1 MGLKL
6 LILCALVVLNQAAK
20 LPNSQTATCARQCT
34 ESKKFGYETGKTYDY
49 DYTSKVS
56 TTIQGASEDKAG
68 IDMAAKVHIEVH
80 SKCDLVLKVSDVVLT
95 ESDPKSP
102 NTRRN
107 ADVTGEFKKSLE
119 QNPLMFSFQDGRVDE
134 LCPSNDEQTW
144 ALNIKRAI
152 ISAFQNSMDDF
163 SQEQETKEMDV
174 TGSCDVNYSLASNGW
189 YTMTIKKTKDTLGC
203 VDRHGYKTAMQGTPY
218 RVPSEIQSMPLVKS
232 THECQQGI
240 SKTGILQS
248 SSCEEQHVLRP
259 FSRESMSTE
268 KRTTLAFEHAFD
280 KTNSANAQKEVV
292 NNLKEFCELSKDA
305 VKVSTAKQFTELVRL
320 MKTLDSDSMES
331 VHKKVHSGKVC
342 PKNTKVRKFF
352 LDAIP
357 MVGTKASLKM
367 MTHLINTDEVTGAE
381 ADMWMT
387 SLSFIQ
393 HPTKDMLLEL
403 KIIRAL
409 RAFGNAG
416 FSSSITMVTSC
427 LTRKENPTEVRLA
440 AAQAFRRMACDANR
454 NELMTIYSNRD
465 EDSEIRI
472 AAYLGLMTCPSKS
485 ILNKIQTT
493 LESEEVNQV
502 GSFVWTH
509 LTNLMETSSPLKQSI
524 KSILSNDILKKEFNL
539 EKMKY
544 SRNYEASFFLEKLNT
559 GAAIDSNLIW
569 SSKSFLPRSAMTN
582 LTVDLFGHSV
592 NLFEFGG
599 RVEGLEYFLESYFG
613 PEGYFGK
620 SKDVVK
626 QSVKGISNK
635 AMDKLNEEFGSTME
649 EFKGSMY
656 LRIFGNELQYINTDD
671 IKSLIE
677 GQNFNILD
685 FIINLAKEQDY
696 SFTQSFMFL
705 DTSLIIPTM
714 AGFPLNISLD
724 GSATIDLQAS
734 GKMDLRQIQSNPM
747 TVSIDGKIR
756 PSAAL
761 EVTSLMSVD
770 AFVTKAGMKMVS
782 SVNSASAVEGHLEI
796 KGGQLFSA
804 EWKTPDA
811 KTEIFEA
818 KTSFFTVHR
827 DETRE
832 QKMITQNRQTK
843 KLCTGDDLSH
853 VTGLELCGEISYPN
867 ASLKA
872 DSPYFPLT
880 GPLTAGVTLYKRD
893 SHTSYKMEYKF
904 GKTKSVVI
912 ANVGFNTPGSKV
924 DREMRLGF
932 NLNMKKHDIEMMML
946 SPWKKATFN
955 GAVDT
960 KQRQLNGKLLI
971 DQSEYSVNA
980 ALASK
985 KKSSKMIYTPSVEIV
1000 IPKKDN
1006 IKLDGTIEYLA
1017 GTTLDSAFAIRGVSK
1032 EPINMRLNMLNK
1044 KVIKSIKGSFTMD
1057 KKEEYSFETRMQTL
1071 VTKKSLRYSPFISVK
1086 TPAKLLMGLGGSVE
1100 IKYKKAA
1107 KVDLT
1112 VTGLTRS
1119 PMKYFVQLRDTGNAK
1134 QARYQTKMN
1143 IQSPILTTK
1152 GRSNIMIRP
1161 TSIITRTTFDY
1172 IIPRVARDKVTMNS
1186 KIVMKSTKKAT
1197 SIKGNGVLTLK
1208 KMSHLNL
1215 NLGMNFLTNAKL
1227 TTSNFNVKYGANKK
1241 DMNKQISFS
1250 STVKHTL
1257 AWRASDVRVSA
1268 QLQHPE
1274 SATDLKIKGSHIHTK
1289 KALDTSI
1296 SVSVGKKHT
1305 LSTSVFLKNKS
1316 KKLTSVS
1323 GGISL
1328 SLNEK
1333 SLSMSN
1339 VFIQQNNQKYTND
1352 FAATIGKQRTTIKSA
1367 IKSMS
1372 NIEFEISN
1380 DVTLPERKPF
1390 TIAGQLN
1397 RSPRDFKVGAQIGKS
1412 YILAFTSQYKPK
1424 TLIKMSGDVKVN
1436 SRRVTAE
1443 IEAMNNNPQ
1452 YTGVFDVKWDADKDE
1467 SKRIKFVGDLT
1478 YKNSMDVNAR
1488 LEHVNPF
1495 TSVLSSYNHKVDINT
1510 QGHFDIFVGGKEEIA
1525 LDLNLK
1531 NKDEGKAGTLRMQT
1545 PVTGLVQMNYDLMS
1559 TTKQYQNSMDITWQK
1574 SNKIG
1579 ILVNLDKP
1587 FNANKF
1593 HGIVTVKTPFKGFQ
1607 MSSVEVD
1614 HEYNGKVKSM
1624 LKTELNNEK
1633 VKVDINYSNED
1644 QDVNGVISVKSSL
1657 SSLRTA
1663 SVSFHH
1669 KTTDNKYQNALA
1681 MEHNGKVYQYEGQM
1695 NHRFTKGGLKNK
1707 GKIVFNL
1714 PNNKYD
1720 ANWDHSIT
1728 SNELISKMQSNINGK
1743 SYELDVNGRQAI
1755 TLSEGGVSFNLKI
1768 KSPLMDDILL
1778 RVDHQHRPS
1787 LIDSSA
1793 TVSINSNVMM
1803 SGHVDYKREAG
1814 KVMSKQSFKMSD
1826 IAFET
1831 SIISEYAR
1839 FPMSGQINMKLNDNE
1854 IDASGTFDRQQNS
1867 QNGKLKFRS
1876 PFTKP
1881 IVLSIDRAID
1891 GEQIISSSI
1900 EYGKTEVIAMENRF
1914 RWDNTKIV
1922 KISVVTPI
1930 ESVRKFETLLK
1941 FDGGITAF
1949 KTVAS
1954 LEIEPTFRP
1963 IQMTSEWNS
1972 VNGLN
1977 GKIRLETPFQ
1987 QIPYS
1992 QISLVSKPTSRMTS
2006 SDLVIEYLPRREIIM
2021 KSSYMV
2027 QKDHVEG
2034 SLDIKTPFHD
2044 MQTMSASVKHVT
2056 RNNALN
2062 SEMTYTCPKGTK
2074 YVADINYKSGI
2085 KKEGSV
2091 SLKMDK
2097 KRISVNGMV
2106 DMTSGYP
2113 AGFLKTSTPFTKDI
2127 IVDIKQKNQ
2136 AEVIVTSGSLRYD
2149 NGKEISLENRFRW
2162 NDAFVFTTA
2171 LATPYES
2178 MKTINSVI
2186 EAKGDLR
2193 SFSLLSSIEAEPIT
2207 KKFLISSAVNTNG
2220 GFDGNF
2226 RIETPFEAIPY
2237 SQITVSSQRISGSTR
2252 TVANI
2257 EYLPAKY
2264 ISVKSSHTMDLDN
2277 IDATFEIQTPF
2288 AKFQHASAS
2297 IKHTND
2303 DKGIS
2308 SSVGIEY
2315 PKGNIYSIDT
2325 SVKNAERKDA
2335 SITVKSPYSK
2345 PVSLS
2350 VYHQGK
2356 YPSMETHGELQY
2368 QGNQKHIL
2376 DIAFNNKA
2384 NFKSSVSY
2392 KCPSMDKISLEINH
2406 KGSMKQFNSL
2416 VKAQYKKGEPHQI
2429 EVIFKNLAKM
2439 QGSFTVKSAFMDDFK
2454 ASFHHTGSLRNL
2466 KSHVQYAYGKMTP
2479 ASADVALISGKR
2491 TKGSVKLS
2499 APMFEDITMTLIH
2512 KGNLKSF
2519 RNKMNLIYSKKQ
2531 KISTDFNFRLAKVM
2545 KATFMF
2551 VSPFKGYKKVIANV
2565 KHEGTWKSF
2574 KCDANIKKG
2583 KDVVKANMKT
2593 SIGSKF
2599 NWEAS
2604 VETPV
2609 AGWKKMNAAVSHEGT
2624 LSNFKCHAEIGR
2636 GKQDMV
2642 AADIRFAINPAIDI
2656 LLAAQT
2662 PFVGYK
2668 NVKASLS
2675 HQKSDSKIKSHAEI
2689 TYFKKDTISADILIN
2704 KPTRSVDISIKTP
2717 FKKYEKMAGSF
2728 SHTGSLSEFST
2739 KMDLAANKDK
2749 YSAQINLKTVG
2760 QLSAEMKIS
2769 TPIVGY
2775 QETDLSFTHSGSL
2788 NNFRS
2793 RANILFN
2800 KKKSVTDVSFNS
2812 LSGVEGQLTLQT
2824 PYTETVK
2831 ATIMHSTE
2839 GKMKS
2844 SSNIAYGK
2852 QTILDFDALF
2862 SQRGQTFGTVS
2873 IKALKVPKM
2882 AATFEYEGV
2891 IFNNKATIQASLGKD
2906 KIIVE
2911 TQMETKSDVS
2921 GRISISTPFD
2931 SAKTMYMVYSKT
2943 GPMNKM
2949 NGNIEAGINEQKITT
2964 DITISSDDVTKA
2976 SVTLRT
2982 PFAELRNAD
2991 VSIRFSGT
2999 TKNFDSHSE
3008 VTVNEKM
3015 AEADLT
3021 VIVNDR
3027 LDIRGSMKTPFTK
3040 DFVIRMNHDGALNSF
3055 KSSSDVSYGYD
3066 KISAQITTDLTNGVQ
3081 IDTTLKTPFS
3091 NDVIFAT
3098 SSNYDFKDFRS
3109 LSQLTYSGA
3118 KQHELEVTF
3127 SVVKERKSLKTNA
3140 QVTYNGKSVSGK
3152 VDFEGGMRNFKS
3164 AGEANYN
3171 NQKIMAEIQFQSLRR
3186 LNGQLSLKTPF
3197 SSDFLLSFNHQGQI
3211 PTAFTSAASMSYG
3224 KISHDIRASFNHD
3237 GSFKKFSSN
3246 GQISYNGKRVSA
3258 DISFDATSDITGT
3271 VTLKSPMT
3279 DDIIVTFSHD
3289 GTPLTFRSIAKI
3301 TYSGSMKHDVLITFN
3316 HAGSMMNFNTKGALT
3331 YNGKTTSGEIV
3342 FDAIKDI
3349 EGKLE
3354 LKTPITDDII
3364 VAVSNEGS
3372 LRNFKTC
3379 LKVTYK
3385 GQLQHDASLKFN
3397 FDGSMMRF
3405 GTKSSLMYNSKIVSF
3420 DVSFDAT
3427 KDIEGKIT
3435 LKSPFTEDMIV
3446 AVSHEKTMN
3455 NFKTCLKVTY
3465 SGELQHDASL
3475 TFNMDG
3481 TLVKFTTKSVFT
3493 YNNKMASTAVSF
3505 DTTNILEGRI
3515 TVTTPWTNEIIVAFS
3530 NEGSIQNFKT
3540 CLKITYSGSLKHDAS
3555 VSFRLDGTV
3564 RKFLTLASVK
3574 YNDKIASAE
3583 VTLDSRKD
3591 IVGKITLKTPMYD
3604 DVIIE
3609 IARNGNWKNC
3619 LSFVQITYNGA
3630 LQHNARV
3637 SYKLIKKPTSIQA
3650 NTEASY
3656 NDETVSGDISIETS
3670 SGIDG
3675 TMTVKSPWNED
3686 ITTIVKYN
3694 GEPKDFTAQLQLD
3707 HKGSRQYE
3715 VNIRHKTTGEMKKLS
3730 TAISASYNGKE
3741 MSFDGSY
3748 DLKDNKNAQ
3757 MTFKSPFT
3765 KDAFVKISLE
3775 GTVQRFSSNVE
3786 LSYGEKTHVMT
3797 SKFNMI
3803 MTDSKLGSAVEISVD
3818 NQKGSIDLLVEY
3830 SDEYKVKVSASS
3842 PLTDNIE
3849 LMSSAQI
3856 NRNNLI
3862 GSLLIKLAGKTIHDS
3877 SFSLTRRMGENQF
3890 VANLNAVYNS
3900 KNVNGGISIV
3910 TYNGIDA
3917 KMTLETPV
3925 AGYEKIA
3932 ANFLYETDRDTITA
3946 QVNGNVGSNNVEF
3959 NAVFDKTSPFNG
3971 KINIKTPVSGLTE
3984 MSMNVV
3990 FNNNPSNFRLTSDFA
4005 IEGQNMYD
4013 LSFEHISSTRNIQGS
4028 LELKTTI
4035 LEDIDIKYD
4044 ISGSL
4049 TKSSSSF
4056 SASVG
4061 SNNQISLNTLTNI
4074 QGRQM
4079 GEVKSTLNINIAGF
4093 TKTAELELKS
4103 GRSFSDFTSK
4113 ISGKIDNDEISV
4125 ETIFKSQPS
4134 YEASVKVETP
4144 FKSTKSMS
4152 ATIKNIRKSNFVSTS
4167 AVVALSPEK
4176 VYEMSLNYLNQN
4188 FRKMDIK
4195 AEVKTPVKG
4204 HELMRWVYRHGTDQ
4218 VLSVF
4223 SNYECSTGIQIT
4235 GDIKLS
4241 PRSIN
4246 MDVRTPFQSIRSLSL
4261 KGNLERQ
4268 NMIYSLD
4275 TSFEMNKKSVKLS
4288 GLVDLESRPMTTRIE
4303 LKTPFNGLESSEIN
4317 LSCTGDIKDLRA
4329 TVEVVTPLIKPINSE
4344 VHIRYDSLLDM
4355 ETTAIL
4361 TTGFKSFER
4370 LSVSLV
4376 NKKNRN
4382 EYQTHVETS
4391 WNREKTISFDVSCD
4405 VSEISSGKHIK
4416 TSMSISTPFEAL
4428 KTITVNMGHK
4438 YSTGN
4443 YMQSVFLEYNGKPL
4457 LDIDTSY
4464 SNIEYHTVSIVT
4476 RHPRP
4481 MNFRIGGHMEA
4492 EKINSD
4498 ISLNW
4503 NTDKTDSN
4511 MNMEVFYSHSN
4522 NKCNLALRFVHP
4534 SKTIGFRG
4542 ELKRS
4547 TSHNLIS
4554 LDVNIDDANV
4564 FGYTYDCKH
4573 GNDDRDTSMK
4583 FRFPNRSIMFTN
4595 AIQNRLGSKIVT
4607 GAFFWDADGDQTKKV
4622 SVKGD
4627 ITPSENGVDANV
4639 VLEMPS
4645 IGQDVKLD
4653 SNVKFNK
4660 GSVLFDG
4667 KTAFQYSKDSRK
4679 TLILSSRLEDLSS
4692 GTDTNYSFNLGIK
4705 HPYTTVD
4712 VEVTSLLESSVYKKM
4727 ASVDVKYQTANKMAK
4742 NFGIMGEID
4751 SLKKSIKMDLTTP
4764 IKSINIQGNVQTTAP
4779 YKVSIKNLYDNAKPV
4794 SADIVFDPSDASID
4808 VNMNYD
4814 IDNPQNILHVNAKMS
4829 DESGITAEVFRDVDS
4844 KRVSDTLIN
4853 LKLKTSKI
4861 LHTRVHW
4868 NPDLLKT
4875 VKSVGL
4881 NKIHKYGNGI
4891 NKALQTSWIAVEQE
4905 VQSKHRLIISAIKED
4920 MKPYINFMSARVT
4933 ELQKMRR
4940 NNDYYLNDIVGHFQT
4955 TQTVIRHQMKSLQY
4969 EINSLT
4975 KDMDWTLYNLY
4986 LAEITELVKLME
4998 DMSLQYYS
5006 EVLDFTQSQTTQLSN
5021 TIEGVYTKY
5030 GKQVTDSVASI
5041 SSNKILESVRS
5052 RLPTIPMK
5060 QMADRY
5066 NTVIYNARES
5076 INTGLIKTL
5085 PTPVYHMA
5093 SSAYKYW
5100 EIEENIRSV
5109 FIKFVNFIKKDIGD
5123 EFSNIKDLIT
5133 DVKKTKVTVYDP
5145 KKGHFEMD
5153 IYLPLEMKS
5162 FTEVKRIANPI
5173 ENLRSYIP
5181 QSNPLPSLGDI
5192 WSHAVIPSFGAH
5204 AYIKGDHFTT
5214 FDGQEFDFNGRCS
5227 YVLARDFGK
5236 RKVQYHS

>member
-20 LPNSQTATCARQCT
+20 LPKSQTATCARQCT

-68 IDMAAKVHIEVH
+68 IDMAAKVHIEVQ

-259 FSRESMSTE
+259 FSRESSGAVTETKQTLKYITESQSRSTKVSTE

-280 KTNSANAQKEVV
+280 NTNSANAQKEVV
-292 NNLKEFCELSKDA
+292 NKLKEFCELSRDA
-305 VKVSTAKQFTELVRL
+305 LKVSTAKQFTELVRL

-393 HPTKDMLLEL
+393 HPTKDILLEL
-403 KIIRAL
+403 KPLLTNTKNGQAMLAVSSLVYTYCKSSSCANDIDMVNLVASLEDKIGVGCYADKNNVNNIIRAL

-416 FSSSITMVTSC
+416 FSSSITMVNSC

-454 NELMTIYSNRD
+454 NELMTIYSNRN

-493 LESEEVNQV
+493 LESEEVNQ
-502 GSFVWTH
+502 
-509 LTNLMETSSPLKQSI
+509 
-524 KSILSNDILKKEFNL
+524 
-539 EKMKY
+539 
-544 SRNYEASFFLEKLNT
+544 
-559 GAAIDSNLIW
+559 
-569 SSKSFLPRSAMTN
+569 
-582 LTVDLFGHSV
+582 
-592 NLFEFGG
+592 FGG

-626 QSVKGISNK
+626 QSVKVISNK

-880 GPLTAGVTLYKRD
+880 GPLAAGVTLYKRD

-1017 GTTLDSAFAIRGVSK
+1017 GTTLDSAFTIRGVSK

-1227 TTSNFNVKYGANKK
+1227 TTSNFNVKYGSNKK

-1274 SATDLKIKGSHIHTK
+1274 S
-1289 KALDTSI
+1289 
-1296 SVSVGKKHT
+1296 
-1305 LSTSVFLKNKS
+1305 
-1316 KKLTSVS
+1316 
-1323 GGISL
+1323 
-1328 SLNEK
+1328 
-1333 SLSMSN
+1333 
-1339 VFIQQNNQKYTND
+1339 
-1352 FAATIGKQRTTIKSA
+1352 
-1367 IKSMS
+1367 
-1372 NIEFEISN
+1372 
-1380 DVTLPERKPF
+1380 
-1390 TIAGQLN
+1390 LN

-1452 YTGVFDVKWDADKDE
+1452 YTGAFDVKWDADKDE

-1495 TSVLSSYNHKVDINT
+1495 TSVLSSYNHIVDINT

-1593 HGIVTVKTPFKGFQ
+1593 HGTVTVKTPFKGFQ

-1633 VKVDINYSNED
+1633 VKVDINYNNEY

-1714 PNNKYD
+1714 PNNRYD

-1728 SNELISKMQSNINGK
+1728 SNELISKMQSYINGK

-1778 RVDHQHRPS
+1778 RVDHQHSPS

-1793 TVSINSNVMM
+1793 TVSINSNAMM

-1814 KVMSKQSFKMSD
+1814 KVISKQSFKMSD

-1854 IDASGTFDRQQNS
+1854 IDASGTFDRQLNS

-1900 EYGKTEVIAMENRF
+1900 EYGKTEIIAMENRF

-1987 QIPYS
+1987 QIHYS

-2027 QKDHVEG
+2027 QKDHFEG

-2044 MQTMSASVKHVT
+2044 MQTMSASVKH
-2056 RNNALN
+2056 
-2062 SEMTYTCPKGTK
+2062 
-2074 YVADINYKSGI
+2074 
-2085 KKEGSV
+2085 
-2091 SLKMDK
+2091 
-2097 KRISVNGMV
+2097 
-2106 DMTSGYP
+2106 
-2113 AGFLKTSTPFTKDI
+2113 
-2127 IVDIKQKNQ
+2127 
-2136 AEVIVTSGSLRYD
+2136 
-2149 NGKEISLENRFRW
+2149 
-2162 NDAFVFTTA
+2162 
-2171 LATPYES
+2171 
-2178 MKTINSVI
+2178 
-2186 EAKGDLR
+2186 
-2193 SFSLLSSIEAEPIT
+2193 
-2207 KKFLISSAVNTNG
+2207 
-2220 GFDGNF
+2220 
-2226 RIETPFEAIPY
+2226 
-2237 SQITVSSQRISGSTR
+2237 
-2252 TVANI
+2252 
-2257 EYLPAKY
+2257 
-2264 ISVKSSHTMDLDN
+2264 
-2277 IDATFEIQTPF
+2277 
-2288 AKFQHASAS
+2288 
-2297 IKHTND
+2297 
-2303 DKGIS
+2303 
-2308 SSVGIEY
+2308 
-2315 PKGNIYSIDT
+2315 
-2325 SVKNAERKDA
+2325 
-2335 SITVKSPYSK
+2335 
-2345 PVSLS
+2345 
-2350 VYHQGK
+2350 
-2356 YPSMETHGELQY
+2356 
-2368 QGNQKHIL
+2368 
-2376 DIAFNNKA
+2376 
-2384 NFKSSVSY
+2384 
-2392 KCPSMDKISLEINH
+2392 
-2406 KGSMKQFNSL
+2406 
-2416 VKAQYKKGEPHQI
+2416 
-2429 EVIFKNLAKM
+2429 
-2439 QGSFTVKSAFMDDFK
+2439 
-2454 ASFHHTGSLRNL
+2454 
-2466 KSHVQYAYGKMTP
+2466 
-2479 ASADVALISGKR
+2479 
-2491 TKGSVKLS
+2491 
-2499 APMFEDITMTLIH
+2499 
-2512 KGNLKSF
+2512 
-2519 RNKMNLIYSKKQ
+2519 
-2531 KISTDFNFRLAKVM
+2531 
-2545 KATFMF
+2545 
-2551 VSPFKGYKKVIANV
+2551 
-2565 KHEGTWKSF
+2565 
-2574 KCDANIKKG
+2574 
-2583 KDVVKANMKT
+2583 
-2593 SIGSKF
+2593 
-2599 NWEAS
+2599 
-2604 VETPV
+2604 
-2609 AGWKKMNAAVSHEGT
+2609 
-2624 LSNFKCHAEIGR
+2624 
-2636 GKQDMV
+2636 
-2642 AADIRFAINPAIDI
+2642 
-2656 LLAAQT
+2656 
-2662 PFVGYK
+2662 
-2668 NVKASLS
+2668 
-2675 HQKSDSKIKSHAEI
+2675 
-2689 TYFKKDTISADILIN
+2689 
-2704 KPTRSVDISIKTP
+2704 
-2717 FKKYEKMAGSF
+2717 
-2728 SHTGSLSEFST
+2728 
-2739 KMDLAANKDK
+2739 
-2749 YSAQINLKTVG
+2749 
-2760 QLSAEMKIS
+2760 
-2769 TPIVGY
+2769 
-2775 QETDLSFTHSGSL
+2775 
-2788 NNFRS
+2788 
-2793 RANILFN
+2793 
-2800 KKKSVTDVSFNS
+2800 
-2812 LSGVEGQLTLQT
+2812 
-2824 PYTETVK
+2824 
-2831 ATIMHSTE
+2831 
-2839 GKMKS
+2839 
-2844 SSNIAYGK
+2844 
-2852 QTILDFDALF
+2852 
-2862 SQRGQTFGTVS
+2862 
-2873 IKALKVPKM
+2873 
-2882 AATFEYEGV
+2882 
-2891 IFNNKATIQASLGKD
+2891 
-2906 KIIVE
+2906 
-2911 TQMETKSDVS
+2911 
-2921 GRISISTPFD
+2921 
-2931 SAKTMYMVYSKT
+2931 
-2943 GPMNKM
+2943 
-2949 NGNIEAGINEQKITT
+2949 
-2964 DITISSDDVTKA
+2964 
-2976 SVTLRT
+2976 
-2982 PFAELRNAD
+2982 
-2991 VSIRFSGT
+2991 
-2999 TKNFDSHSE
+2999 
-3008 VTVNEKM
+3008 
-3015 AEADLT
+3015 
-3021 VIVNDR
+3021 
-3027 LDIRGSMKTPFTK
+3027 
-3040 DFVIRMNHDGALNSF
+3040 
-3055 KSSSDVSYGYD
+3055 
-3066 KISAQITTDLTNGVQ
+3066 
-3081 IDTTLKTPFS
+3081 
-3091 NDVIFAT
+3091 
-3098 SSNYDFKDFRS
+3098 
-3109 LSQLTYSGA
+3109 
-3118 KQHELEVTF
+3118 
-3127 SVVKERKSLKTNA
+3127 
-3140 QVTYNGKSVSGK
+3140 
-3152 VDFEGGMRNFKS
+3152 
-3164 AGEANYN
+3164 
-3171 NQKIMAEIQFQSLRR
+3171 
-3186 LNGQLSLKTPF
+3186 
-3197 SSDFLLSFNHQGQI
+3197 
-3211 PTAFTSAASMSYG
+3211 
-3224 KISHDIRASFNHD
+3224 
-3237 GSFKKFSSN
+3237 
-3246 GQISYNGKRVSA
+3246 
-3258 DISFDATSDITGT
+3258 
-3271 VTLKSPMT
+3271 
-3279 DDIIVTFSHD
+3279 
-3289 GTPLTFRSIAKI
+3289 
-3301 TYSGSMKHDVLITFN
+3301 
-3316 HAGSMMNFNTKGALT
+3316 
-3331 YNGKTTSGEIV
+3331 
-3342 FDAIKDI
+3342 
-3349 EGKLE
+3349 
-3354 LKTPITDDII
+3354 
-3364 VAVSNEGS
+3364 
-3372 LRNFKTC
+3372 
-3379 LKVTYK
+3379 
-3385 GQLQHDASLKFN
+3385 
-3397 FDGSMMRF
+3397 
-3405 GTKSSLMYNSKIVSF
+3405 
-3420 DVSFDAT
+3420 
-3427 KDIEGKIT
+3427 
-3435 LKSPFTEDMIV
+3435 
-3446 AVSHEKTMN
+3446 
-3455 NFKTCLKVTY
+3455 
-3465 SGELQHDASL
+3465 
-3475 TFNMDG
+3475 
-3481 TLVKFTTKSVFT
+3481 
-3493 YNNKMASTAVSF
+3493 
-3505 DTTNILEGRI
+3505 
-3515 TVTTPWTNEIIVAFS
+3515 
-3530 NEGSIQNFKT
+3530 
-3540 CLKITYSGSLKHDAS
+3540 
-3555 VSFRLDGTV
+3555 
-3564 RKFLTLASVK
+3564 
-3574 YNDKIASAE
+3574 
-3583 VTLDSRKD
+3583 
-3591 IVGKITLKTPMYD
+3591 
-3604 DVIIE
+3604 
-3609 IARNGNWKNC
+3609 
-3619 LSFVQITYNGA
+3619 
-3630 LQHNARV
+3630 
-3637 SYKLIKKPTSIQA
+3637 
-3650 NTEASY
+3650 
-3656 NDETVSGDISIETS
+3656 
-3670 SGIDG
+3670 
-3675 TMTVKSPWNED
+3675 
-3686 ITTIVKYN
+3686 
-3694 GEPKDFTAQLQLD
+3694 
-3707 HKGSRQYE
+3707 
-3715 VNIRHKTTGEMKKLS
+3715 
-3730 TAISASYNGKE
+3730 
-3741 MSFDGSY
+3741 
-3748 DLKDNKNAQ
+3748 
-3757 MTFKSPFT
+3757 
-3765 KDAFVKISLE
+3765 
-3775 GTVQRFSSNVE
+3775 
-3786 LSYGEKTHVMT
+3786 
-3797 SKFNMI
+3797 
-3803 MTDSKLGSAVEISVD
+3803 
-3818 NQKGSIDLLVEY
+3818 
-3830 SDEYKVKVSASS
+3830 
-3842 PLTDNIE
+3842 
-3849 LMSSAQI
+3849 
-3856 NRNNLI
+3856 
-3862 GSLLIKLAGKTIHDS
+3862 
-3877 SFSLTRRMGENQF
+3877 
-3890 VANLNAVYNS
+3890 
-3900 KNVNGGISIV
+3900 
-3910 TYNGIDA
+3910 
-3917 KMTLETPV
+3917 
-3925 AGYEKIA
+3925 
-3932 ANFLYETDRDTITA
+3932 
-3946 QVNGNVGSNNVEF
+3946 
-3959 NAVFDKTSPFNG
+3959 
-3971 KINIKTPVSGLTE
+3971 
-3984 MSMNVV
+3984 
-3990 FNNNPSNFRLTSDFA
+3990 
-4005 IEGQNMYD
+4005 
-4013 LSFEHISSTRNIQGS
+4013 
-4028 LELKTTI
+4028 
-4035 LEDIDIKYD
+4035 
-4044 ISGSL
+4044 
-4049 TKSSSSF
+4049 
-4056 SASVG
+4056 
-4061 SNNQISLNTLTNI
+4061 
-4074 QGRQM
+4074 
-4079 GEVKSTLNINIAGF
+4079 
-4093 TKTAELELKS
+4093 
-4103 GRSFSDFTSK
+4103 
-4113 ISGKIDNDEISV
+4113 
-4125 ETIFKSQPS
+4125 
-4134 YEASVKVETP
+4134 
-4144 FKSTKSMS
+4144 
-4152 ATIKNIRKSNFVSTS
+4152 
-4167 AVVALSPEK
+4167 
-4176 VYEMSLNYLNQN
+4176 N
-4188 FRKMDIK
+4188 FRKMDI
-4195 AEVKTPVKG
+4195 KTPVKG

-4344 VHIRYDSLLDM
+4344 VHIRYDSILDM
-4355 ETTAIL
+4355 ETTAII

-4376 NKKNRN
+4376 NKKYRN

-4391 WNREKTISFDVSCD
+4391 WNREKTISFDASCD

-4428 KTITVNMGHK
+4428 KTITFNMGHT

-4464 SNIEYHTVSIVT
+4464 SNIEHHTVSIVT

-4595 AIQNRLGSKIVT
+4595 AIQNRLGSKMVT

-4727 ASVDVKYQTANKMAK
+4727 GSVDVKYQTANKMAK

-4986 LAEITELVKLME
+4986 LAEITELVK
-4998 DMSLQYYS
+4998 
-5006 EVLDFTQSQTTQLSN
+5006 
-5021 TIEGVYTKY
+5021 VY
-5030 GKQVTDSVASI
+5030 
-5041 SSNKILESVRS
+5041 LF
-5052 RLPTIPMK
+5052 L
-5060 QMADRY
+5060 
-5066 NTVIYNARES
+5066 
-5076 INTGLIKTL
+5076 
-5085 PTPVYHMA
+5085 
-5093 SSAYKYW
+5093 
-5100 EIEENIRSV
+5100 
-5109 FIKFVNFIKKDIGD
+5109 
-5123 EFSNIKDLIT
+5123 
-5133 DVKKTKVTVYDP
+5133 
-5145 KKGHFEMD
+5145 
-5153 IYLPLEMKS
+5153 
-5162 FTEVKRIANPI
+5162 
-5173 ENLRSYIP
+5173 
-5181 QSNPLPSLGDI
+5181 
-5192 WSHAVIPSFGAH
+5192 
-5204 AYIKGDHFTT
+5204 
-5214 FDGQEFDFNGRCS
+5214 
-5227 YVLARDFGK
+5227 
-5236 RKVQYHS
+5236 